1 MVTSNSDLYNFHR
14 PKLRVHDT
22 PHPLKRESE
31 LYLSKTS
38 FIRCISWL
46 LTRCLNNLS
55 TLRTKRPP
63 PPYPR
68 ACCAAVLVALFV
80 GRAGD
85 LYVLL
90 SQRAKTLSSY
100 AGDTAL
106 PGGRV
111 DDDDKTIEDT
121 ARREAFEEIGLPQD
135 KTKLPLLCILDPF
148 IAGNEVL
155 VTPVVVLIL
164 DNTLQTAIE
173 RASRTT
179 YPQPVLNA
187 PEVDTL
193 FSHPLASFLSTQFP
207 ERAGPRGP
215 FLEAEAHAETAALE
229 LQYHTYSDVPW
240 PWPWLAQPA
249 GAHSSGRAV
258 RMHRFLTGRE
268 AGGIKPI
275 YGLTAAILVRTAVVA
290 YGRTPEFPVLAR
302 GEPEI
307 NERVAWSLRHPAKRL
322 EEAMRGE
329 GFDAER
335 AARIWDKWEG
345 GRWRTGRFRQR
356 VPSRL

>member
-1 MVTSNSDLYNFHR
+1 MPTRTATSNSDLYRFHR
-14 PKLRVHDT
+14 PKLRVRDT

-31 LYLSKTS
+31 
-38 FIRCISWL
+38 
-46 LTRCLNNLS
+46 RCLTNLS
-55 TLRTKRPP
+55 THRTKRPA

-68 ACCAAVLVALFV
+68 AHSAAVLVALFV

-90 SQRAKTLSSY
+90 SQRAQTLRSY

-106 PGGRV
+106 PGGRI
-111 DDDDKTIEDT
+111 DDEDKTIEDT

-148 IAGNEVL
+148 LAGNEVL

-164 DNTLQTAIE
+164 DNTLK
-173 RASRTT
+173 
-179 YPQPVLNA
+179 PVLNA

-193 FSHPLASFLSTQFP
+193 FSHPLASFLSTTFP
-207 ERAGPRGP
+207 ERAAPPGPLP
-215 FLEAEAHAETAALE
+215 EAEAHAETAALE
-229 LQYHTYSDVPW
+229 LQYHTYTDAPW
-240 PWPWLAQPA
+240 PLPWR
-249 GAHSSGRAV
+249 AHSAPAPPSPGRTV

-275 YGLTAAILVRTAVVA
+275 YGLTAAILIRAAAIA
-290 YGRTPEFPVLAR
+290 YRRLPEFPVLAR

-307 NERVAWSLRHPAKRL
+307 NERVAWSLRHPGKRL
-322 EEAMRGE
+322 EEAMRKE
-329 GFDAER
+329 EKFDAER
-335 AARIWDKWEG
+335 AARVWDRWDG
-345 GRWRTGRFRQR
+345 GRWRTGRSRQR